1 MLFSA
6 NFGAHFFFSKKD
18 QRNEAHQSDVIKESR
33 RRLESNK
40 YKFLLSV
47 LKSKDRNLDFIFII
61 DIQEYAMH
69 LIFKGVF

>member
-6 NFGAHFFFSKKD
+6 NFGAHFFSKKD

>member
-6 NFGAHFFFSKKD
+6 NFGAHFFSKKD

-47 LKSKDRNLDFIFII
+47 LKSKDRDLDFIFII